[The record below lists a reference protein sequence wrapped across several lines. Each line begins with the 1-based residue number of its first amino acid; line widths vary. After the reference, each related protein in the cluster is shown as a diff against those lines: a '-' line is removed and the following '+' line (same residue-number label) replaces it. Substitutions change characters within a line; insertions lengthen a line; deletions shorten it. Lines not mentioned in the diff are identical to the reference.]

1 MKKLFVTTA
10 IDYVNAPPHIGHAFE
25 KFQADIIS
33 RYYRN
38 LGNEVLFLTGTDEN
52 SLKNVRSAETKGIST
67 KELVDINAQKFY
79 QLKEALNLSID
90 DFIRTTEKR
99 HVLGVQKLWQACQ
112 KDIYKK
118 IYQGLYCVGCEEFYK
133 ESELINGLCPEHK
146 TKPEL
151 VKEENYF
158 FRLSKYQN
166 QLKTLIESDKLEIIP
181 SSRKN
186 EVLSFIKR
194 GLEDICIS
202 RSTERAH
209 HWGINVP
216 GDSSQKIWVWFDA
229 LSNYITALGY
239 NENDKKFQEWWQGND
254 NILHVIGKGI
264 LRFHAV
270 YWPAM
275 LLSAG
280 LNLPRRIFVH
290 GYLTFEGQKMA
301 KSLGNVVD
309 PFDLVEKYGRETI
322 RYFFIREFSSFEDGN
337 FSEKRIKER
346 YNSDL
351 AQGIGNLLS
360 RILALGEQYQ
370 TSLIL
375 KKNGLQKLIVKT
387 EKIYHQ
393 KMQEFRLNEALAR
406 VWDLVNA
413 LDKFI
418 TEEKPWASLKNDQ
431 EKFEKDMATLIISL
445 GKIALLIAPVMPE
458 TSKKILE
465 DLGLKDVSEKEWANL
480 KVQLKAREPLF
491 PKLESRI

>member
-10 IDYVNAPPHIGHAFE
+10 IDYVNAFPHAGHALE
-25 KFQADIIS
+25 KIQADVIS

-38 LGNEVLFLTGTDEN
+38 LGNDVFFLTGTDEN
-52 SLKNVRSAETKGIST
+52 SLKNVQSAEKESIPV
-67 KELVDINAQKFY
+67 KELVEKNAQKFY
-79 QLKEALNLSID
+79 QLKEVLDLSID
-90 DFIRTTEKR
+90 DFIRTTEER
-99 HVLGVQKLWQACQ
+99 HIKGVEKLWQACQ

-118 IYQGLYCVGCEEFYK
+118 TYQGLYCVGCEEFYK

-158 FRLSKYQN
+158 FRLSKYQEK
-166 QLKTLIESDKLEIIP
+166 LKTLIKTDKLQIIP
-181 SSRKN
+181 LARKN
-186 EVLSFIKR
+186 EVLSFIER

-202 RSTERAH
+202 RSAKRAH
-209 HWGINVP
+209 NWGIDVL

-239 NENDKKFQEWWQGND
+239 AENDKKFQAWWQENN

-264 LRFHAV
+264 LRFHAI

-337 FSEKRIKER
+337 FSEERIKER

-360 RILALGEQYQ
+360 RILALGEKYNEA
-370 TSLIL
+370 IPL
-375 KKNGLQKLIVKT
+375 KVNKLRPHIEAI
-387 EKIYHQ
+387 EKAYHQ
-393 KMQEFRLNEALAR
+393 GFSEFRFNEALAK
-406 VWDLVNA
+406 VWDLINI
-413 LDKFI
+413 LNKFI
-418 TEEKPWASLKNDQ
+418 TDNKPWESLENNKSLFLEDLS
-431 EKFEKDMATLIISL
+431 TLILSL
-445 GKIALLIAPVMPE
+445 GKVALLLRPVMPE
-458 TSKKILE
+458 TSEKLLE
-465 DLGLKDVSEKEWANL
+465 AL
-480 KVQLKAREPLF
+480 QLKNLAETDWPKGKVVLKKNPALF
-491 PKLESRI
+491 PLLS

>member
-10 IDYVNAPPHIGHAFE
+10 IDYVNALPHAGHAFE
-25 KFQADIIS
+25 KILADVLA
-33 RYYRN
+33 RYHRGLNHELY
-38 LGNEVLFLTGTDEN
+38 FLTGTDEN
-52 SLKNVRSAETKGIST
+52 SLKNVQSAE
-67 KELVDINAQKFY
+67 KENIAVSDLVERNAQKFME
-79 QLKEALNLSID
+79 LVKALNLSND

-99 HVLGVQKLWQACQ
+99 HVLGVQKLWQACE

-118 IYQGLYCVGCEEFYK
+118 NYEGLYCVGCEEFYQ

-166 QLKTLIESDKLEIIP
+166 RLKCLIESDEIKIIP
-181 SSRKN
+181 LSRKN
-186 EVLSFIKR
+186 EVLSFIES

-202 RSTERAH
+202 RSSERAH
-209 HWGINVP
+209 HWGIDVP
-216 GDSSQKIWVWFDA
+216 NDPSQKIWVWFDA

-239 NENDKKFQEWWQGND
+239 ADDNSKFENWWEKND
-254 NILHVIGKGI
+254 QIIHVIGKGI

-280 LNLPRRIFVH
+280 LNVPRQIFVH
-290 GYLTFEGQKMA
+290 GYLTFEGEKMS
-301 KSLGNVVD
+301 KSLGNIID
-309 PFDLVEKYGRETI
+309 PFDLVNKYGKEVV

-375 KKNGLQKLIVKT
+375 KKNGLQTLIDET

-406 VWDLVNA
+406 VWDLVNI
-413 LDKFI
+413 LNKYI
-418 TEEKPWASLKNDQ
+418 TDTKPWLSIKEDCEQ
-431 EKFEKDMATLIISL
+431 FEKDMATLIISL
-445 GKIALLIAPVMPE
+445 GKVALLLSPVMPE
-458 TSKKILE
+458 TSKKILQALCLNVPE
-465 DLGLKDVSEKEWANL
+465 QDWLNL

-491 PKLESRI
+491 PKLEFRI

>member
-10 IDYVNAPPHIGHAFE
+10 IDYVNAFPHAGHALE
-25 KFQADIIS
+25 KIEADVVS

-38 LGNEVLFLTGTDEN
+38 SGNDVFFLTGTDEN
-52 SLKNVRSAETKGIST
+52 SLKNVQSAIKEGIAT
-67 KELVDINAQKFY
+67 QILVDRNVKKFFE
-79 QLKEALNLSID
+79 LKEALNLSIN

-99 HVLGVQKLWQACQ
+99 HILGVQKLWQACQ

-118 IYQGLYCVGCEEFYK
+118 NYQGLYCVGCEEFYK

-146 TKPEL
+146 VKPEL

-166 QLKTLIESDKLEIIP
+166 QLKTLIESDKIEVIP
-181 SSRKN
+181 LSRKN
-186 EVLSFIKR
+186 EVLSFIER

-202 RSTERAH
+202 RSADRAH
-209 HWGINVP
+209 HWGIDVP
-216 GDSSQKIWVWFDA
+216 GDPSQKIWVWFDA
-229 LSNYITALGY
+229 LSNYITSLGY
-239 NENDKKFQEWWQGND
+239 AENEKRFQEWWQENN
-254 NILHVIGKGI
+254 NILHIIGKGI

-280 LNLPRRIFVH
+280 LNLPRRIFIH
-290 GYLTFEGQKMA
+290 GYLTFEGEKMA

-360 RILALGEQYQ
+360 RILALGEKYGE
-370 TSLIL
+370 IIPL
-375 KKNGLQKLIVKT
+375 KVNKLRPNI
-387 EKIYHQ
+387 EKIEKAYHQ
-393 KMQEFRLNEALAR
+393 CFIDFRFNEALAQ
-406 VWDLVNA
+406 VWNLTNI
-413 LDKFI
+413 LNKFI
-418 TEEKPWASLKNDQ
+418 TDNKPWESLENNKSLFLEDLS
-431 EKFEKDMATLIISL
+431 TLILSL
-445 GKIALLIAPVMPE
+445 GKVALFLNPVMPE
-458 TSKKILE
+458 TSEKILRE
-465 DLGLKDVSEKEWANL
+465 LSLLNIPEKEWFNL
-480 KVQLKAREPLF
+480 KIQLKIHEALF
-491 PKLESRI
+491 PKL